1 MAGPAFAPDTLKTI
15 AAQVFPALHEIYAM
29 LIHAHLS
36 GA

>member
-15 AAQVFPALHEIYAM
+15 AAQMFPALHEIYAM
-29 LIHAHLS
+29 WIHVQLS